1 MVVAT
6 SRITNA
12 SLAQSGIKEKQH
24 IHPVRPFLHDHP
36 MRQGNL
42 QSTAMSVLKQCVIR
56 CVGGEGGAA
65 LGRSLVG
72 HALDALRECATHPG
86 PRAVAC
92 VLETTHP
99 YQNKMVSAVPHCTHG
114 ILLLRHGTLALGP
127 VI

>member
-1 MVVAT
+1 
-6 SRITNA
+6 
-12 SLAQSGIKEKQH
+12 
-24 IHPVRPFLHDHP
+24 
-36 MRQGNL
+36 
-42 QSTAMSVLKQCVIR
+42 MSVLKQCIVR

-99 YQNKMVSAVPHCTHG
+99 YQNKMVSTHITRGMFKPHRHASDG
-114 ILLLRHGTLALGP
+114 HYDSILFFLHLGCEIEP
-127 VI
+127 IEHCDWSVASEKRCIV